1 MHDDTILAHKGRHP
15 FANHG
20 IVNPPVY
27 HASTVLFPSLDALE
41 DRKHQ
46 EVVYGRQGT
55 PTIFALREAM
65 TALEGGHG
73 AVICPSGLA
82 AVTCALTAFTQAGSH
97 VLIPDSTYF
106 PTRRFAD
113 TVLAKYA
120 VEVEYY
126 DPRVGAGIAA
136 SMRPNTSLVW
146 LESPGSQTFE
156 VQDIPAIAEAARKGG
171 AVSVIDNTWG
181 AGYFLKPLALG
192 VDVSLQAATKYVV
205 GHSDAMLGTLVA
217 NAATYP
223 RLAEHWSNAGNAAG
237 PDDVYLGLRGL
248 RTMGV
253 RLRAHHAAGLKMA
266 AHLHSRPEVTRV
278 MHPGL
283 RDDPGHA
290 LWKRD
295 FTGASGLFGFVLK
308 PGPRAALA
316 AMLDH
321 LRFFGMGYSWGGF
334 ESLLI
339 PTDPAAI
346 RTATRWDE
354 PGQAMRI
361 HVGLEDIDDLIADI
375 DAGLDRYASAL

>member
-41 DRKHQ
+41 DRMGQ

-55 PTIFALREAM
+55 PTTFALREAM
-65 TALEGGHG
+65 AALEGGHD

-82 AVTCALTAFTQAGSH
+82 AVTCALDAFTQAGAH
-97 VLIPDSTYF
+97 VLITDSTYF
-106 PTRRFAD
+106 PTRRYAD
-113 TVLAKYA
+113 GVLARFG

-126 DPRVGAGIAA
+126 DPRIGAGIKELLRA
-136 SMRPNTSLVW
+136 NTSLVW

-156 VQDIPAIAEAARKGG
+156 VQDVPAIAEAARAGG

-217 NAATYP
+217 NAATFS
-223 RLAEHWSNAGNAAG
+223 RLAEHWSLAGNAAG

-253 RLRAHHAAGLKMA
+253 RLKAHHEAGLKVA
-266 AHLHSRPEVTRV
+266 RHLASRPEVTRV

-283 RDDPGHA
+283 PDDPGHA
-290 LWKRD
+290 LWTRD

-308 PGPRAALA
+308 PGPRAALK
-316 AMLDH
+316 AMMDH
-321 LRFFGMGYSWGGF
+321 LRYFGMGYSWGGF

-339 PTDPAAI
+339 PTHPAKI
-346 RTATRWDE
+346 RTATAWDD

-361 HVGLEDIDDLIADI
+361 HVGLEDVDDLIADL
-375 DAGLDRYASAL
+375 DAGLDRYAAGL